1 MATVN
6 TKGKVR
12 TYDIGN
18 GRLVCHRTGA
28 FIWRGNKVRTSGDH
42 ESSCNPT
49 TSFLFD
55 VTVSR
60 ATAEKLVPNFEFEL
74 EYDDSGTNPVKR
86 VTKFA
91 GEVIPADAATAFSTE
106 LASATASA
114 SLPLPTLPAER
125 LPAESS
131 PSSLPPAP

>member
-1 MATVN
+1 MSTVS

-12 TYDIGN
+12 SYDIGT
-18 GRLVCHRTGA
+18 GRLVCKREPPT

-42 ESSCNPT
+42 DSACKANT
-49 TSFLFD
+49 FIFD

-60 ATAEKLVPNFEFEL
+60 TTAEKLVENFVFEL
-74 EYDDSGTNPVKR
+74 EYDDSGSGTNKR

-91 GEVIPADAATAFSTE
+91 GEAIPPETAAFSAD
-106 LASATASA
+106 LASANPASNRSA
-114 SLPLPTLPAER
+114 AGLPA
-125 LPAESS
+125 AGS